1 MLKSFLSLALFLV
14 AITTSAQDD
23 TPDFRN
29 NTFALNVPVEFA
41 TGEAPFPLF
50 ELEYRK
56 TSHLYDRLFLSINLG
71 VTGSTRENTTAVAS
85 PGVSLYYG
93 HHHQIELTGKY
104 WIRLADYN
112 TAGQHVLLGYRYKG
126 TSGFTGGIGA
136 GLFFLSEATFGFDGL
151 GFVPAATIG
160 YSF

>member
-1 MLKSFLSLALFLV
+1 MLKTTLSFALLLV
-14 AITTSAQDD
+14 AIIANAQDD
-23 TPDFRN
+23 TPDFRS
-29 NTFALNVPVEFA
+29 NTFALNVPIEFA
-41 TGEAPFPLF
+41 GGEVPFPLF
-50 ELEYRK
+50 EFEYRK
-56 TSHLYDRLFLSINLG
+56 TSHIYERLFLSINLG
-71 VTGSTRENTTAVAS
+71 VTGSFRENTTAVAS

-93 HHHQIELTGKY
+93 NHNQIELTGKY
-104 WIRLADYN
+104 WVRLADYK

-126 TSGFTGGIGA
+126 PSGFTGGVGA